1 MIFIQSIFLIFS
13 VTVNLAEKITSHAYA
28 LGRFQLF
35 CNIPTL
41 DPLDEVAWFKDN
53 QLFLP
58 AVGRD
63 ITFSAKGRNITF
75 DRIMESDAG
84 VYSCIS
90 QRTGDQVSQE
100 VIVNQPIYP
109 GISLHYNTINN
120 SKTVEPS
127 KFI

>member
-1 MIFIQSIFLIFS
+1 M
-13 VTVNLAEKITSHAYA
+13 
-28 LGRFQLF
+28 
-35 CNIPTL
+35 L
-41 DPLDEVAWFKDN
+41 DPADEVAWYKDN

-75 DRIMESDAG
+75 GRIMENDAG
-84 VYSCIS
+84 VYTCVS

-109 GISLHYNTINN
+109 GSIFYYNTLNN
-120 SKTVEPS
+120 SKTVEPL
-127 KFI
+127 KFV